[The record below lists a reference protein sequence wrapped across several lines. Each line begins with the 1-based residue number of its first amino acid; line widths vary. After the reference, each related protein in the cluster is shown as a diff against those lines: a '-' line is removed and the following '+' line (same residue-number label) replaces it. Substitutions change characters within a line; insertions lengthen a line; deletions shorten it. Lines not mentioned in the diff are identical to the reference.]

1 MPTVHCYIATAIG
14 TVCRLLVHVLNATL
28 TAYSV
33 GMYNISIDIY
43 IYTVDLCMLVHTT
56 VCVAAAQLS

>member
-1 MPTVHCYIATAIG
+1 MY
-14 TVCRLLVHVLNATL
+14 VLNATL